1 MKYFLILLLPA
12 SLLSQNV
19 LQGGRFYVHHP
30 KGLGVYILPDS
41 NSELSFTLPYGARV
55 ELTKELS
62 PPKGEQENIAGF
74 WREVNTKKYHG
85 YVLDSY
91 LSRYPVPSTNCEKL
105 QAYMDE
111 VYRKQKVL
119 YKDEKELKAI
129 TIIYQGGN
137 EYVFTKTTDRKI
149 HKVFLKN
156 AKLKDGFFIGRAC
169 SHPAFFGI
177 EYKPIQ
183 NKLEFMVEGLKNQ
196 TRYQLEIH
204 ELTEGTLI
212 IYTEIQA
219 NKSEGQ

>member
-1 MKYFLILLLPA
+1 MKYLLVLFFPVI
-12 SLLSQNV
+12 LLSQEV

-30 KGLGVYILPDS
+30 NGVGLYVFPNP
-41 NSELSFTLPYGARV
+41 NSELSITLPYGSRV
-55 ELTKELS
+55 ELMKEHS
-62 PPKGEQENIAGF
+62 PHPGEQENISGF

-85 YVLDSY
+85 YVLDAY
-91 LSRYPVPSTNCEKL
+91 LSRYPVPPTNCEGL
-105 QAYMDE
+105 QAYMEE

-129 TIIYQGGN
+129 TTIYQGGN
-137 EYVFTKTTDRKI
+137 EYVFTKTRDRKI
-149 HKVFLKN
+149 HKVLLKN

-196 TRYQLEIH
+196 TRYQLEIQ

-212 IYTEIQA
+212 IYTEMQA